1 MKKNILI
8 TGGAGFIGSSL
19 IKVIDLLQYKIIA
32 IDNFD
37 EFYSYTIK
45 EKNISEFSN
54 LIKFYKGDITDI
66 DFLRSIFLKY
76 KIDIVIHLAAKAGV
90 RPSLIDSK
98 GFLHANVLG
107 TLQILEVMREFG
119 SKKIIIASSSSVY
132 GNNIKIPYSESDN
145 VDNPISIYAATKKT
159 CELISYTFHE
169 LYKFDVLN
177 LRFFTVYGPSQ
188 RPDLAIHKFF
198 KLIYNNEPIDF
209 YGNGDTKRD
218 YTYIDDIVNGII
230 NSINYLEN
238 HSSIY
243 EILNLGNTNPV
254 SLKELTQKIEIITGR
269 KFIYNYMPMQMGD
282 VNLTY
287 SDISKARKL
296 INYNPVTTIDAGLNK
311 FNEWYKKNN
320 L

>member
-19 IKVIDLLQYKIIA
+19 IKVIDLLHYNIIA

-37 EFYSYTIK
+37 QFYSYKIK

-66 DFLRSIFLKY
+66 DFLRSIFLQY

-132 GNNIKIPYSESDN
+132 GNNIKIPYSENDN

-198 KLIYNNEPIDF
+198 KMIYTNEPIDF

-282 VNLTY
+282 VNMTY

-311 FNEWYKKNN
+311 FNEWYKKNS

>member
-1 MKKNILI
+1 MKKYILI

-19 IKVIDLLQYKIIA
+19 IKAIDLSIYNIIT

-37 EFYSYTIK
+37 EFYSYRIK
-45 EKNISEFSN
+45 EKNISQFNN
-54 LIKFYKGDITDI
+54 LIKFHKGDITDSN
-66 DFLRSIFLKY
+66 FLRTIFEKY

-90 RPSLIDSK
+90 RPSLSDSK
-98 GFLHANVLG
+98 GFLHTNVLG

-119 SKKIIIASSSSVY
+119 LKKIIIASSSSVY

-145 VDNPISIYAATKKT
+145 VDNPISIYAATKKA

-169 LYKFDVLN
+169 LSKFDVIN

-188 RPDLAIHKFF
+188 RPDLAIYKFF
-198 KLIYNNEPIDF
+198 KNIYSNEPIDF

-238 HSSIY
+238 NSSIY
-243 EILNLGNTNPV
+243 EVLNLGNTNPV
-254 SLKELTQKIEIITGR
+254 SLKVLTEKIETITGM
-269 KFIYNYMPMQMGD
+269 KFKFNYMPMQMGD
-282 VNLTY
+282 VNITY
-287 SDISKARKL
+287 SDISKAKKL
-296 INYNPVTTIDAGLNK
+296 INYNPNTTIDEGLIK
-311 FNEWYKKNN
+311 FNEWFKKNN

>member
-1 MKKNILI
+1 MTFSLSKSGSAVCWLYLI
-8 TGGAGFIGSSL
+8 HL
-19 IKVIDLLQYKIIA
+19 
-32 IDNFD
+32 
-37 EFYSYTIK
+37 
-45 EKNISEFSN
+45 
-54 LIKFYKGDITDI
+54 
-66 DFLRSIFLKY
+66 SIFLKY